1 MQFSHHQ
8 FEIHRQPS
16 YSNSDQASFP
26 DLNIN
31 NISRNN
37 TQLPSSKVKLNCFL
51 TDSFNEVNLEVDKKI
66 TLGTLKK
73 KIVEVANL
81 NSQKKI

>member
-16 YSNSDQASFP
+16 YSNSDEASFP

-51 TDSFNEVNLEVDKKI
+51 TDSFNEVNFEVDKKNNFRY
-66 TLGTLKK
+66 TKKENSRSRKFKFPK
-73 KIVEVANL
+73 KI
-81 NSQKKI
+81 